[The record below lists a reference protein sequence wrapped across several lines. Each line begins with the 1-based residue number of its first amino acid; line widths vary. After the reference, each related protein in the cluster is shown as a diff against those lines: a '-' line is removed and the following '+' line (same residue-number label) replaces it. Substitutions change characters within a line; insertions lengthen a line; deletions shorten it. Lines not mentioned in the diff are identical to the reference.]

1 MLNFTF
7 LRIFVCHLAI
17 YLDISMSFL
26 ITLLCSGGFQT
37 LEKEIRSLL
46 IQFNDEYLIYTRLVH
61 YNNVIQLLLVNGYY
75 ALFWSWFFFLF
86 LSTGDSDP
94 MPEMMTGPM
103 TGNVNCLRYTLRSVT
118 VLFHVISFLLRLL
131 FSFSLISL
139 PGQIPQHPSLWRLNK
154 LSVRVQELGFKCA

>member
-7 LRIFVCHLAI
+7 FLRIFVYHLAI

-75 ALFWSWFFFLF
+75 ALF
-86 LSTGDSDP
+86 
-94 MPEMMTGPM
+94 
-103 TGNVNCLRYTLRSVT
+103 
-118 VLFHVISFLLRLL
+118 
-131 FSFSLISL
+131 
-139 PGQIPQHPSLWRLNK
+139 
-154 LSVRVQELGFKCA
+154 

>member
-1 MLNFTF
+1 MLWSINNGHSVQILILFWVF
-7 LRIFVCHLAI
+7 LYVIFGHIFWL
-17 YLDISMSFL
+17 MSFL

-103 TGNVNCLRYTLRSVT
+103 TGNVNRLRYTLRCLLRFYFT
-118 VLFHVISFLLRLL
+118 WFLFYCVYCSLFLLFRYQVK
-131 FSFSLISL
+131 SHNI
-139 PGQIPQHPSLWRLNK
+139 HPC
-154 LSVRVQELGFKCA
+154 ED